1 MSVTVMNSVWEWDLP
16 TNEKVV
22 LLAYAD
28 HAAHDGSS
36 VFPSISRIAEKTGY
50 GERWVQLIT
59 RKLEAMGLLERDGS
73 GPRGT
78 NRWRIRLAGGEVR
91 APRNGG
97 EVTSGVKQDAQGG
110 EAQFT
115 GGVRPNSPEPSLTII
130 EPSTRAVL
138 GKADIDNVNAQVTAM
153 VALSGHTTYTN
164 REKIPEPYL
173 PYADVYHEL
182 TGQVPT
188 KRALHDW
195 ISEFSVWQSE
205 GIDPEQVRQAHEQA
219 AGRFTVLRP
228 GSLTRTAAALKARR
242 STSQRKSRDPEWH
255 RRADALLQRNL
266 AEGRRRAAEY
276 YSSQGMP
283 FEAPESMRPL
293 LSDVPRLVNGTLDP
307 ERECRVPMPDAI
319 RERVSAF
326 LKSKSVPRH

>member
-16 TNEKVV
+16 SNEKIV

-97 EVTSGVKQDAQGG
+97 EVTSGVKPDAQGG

-130 EPSTRAVL
+130 EPSTRADLSV
-138 GKADIDNVNAQVTAM
+138 IAQSANRTVDYI
-153 VALSGHTTYTN
+153 LKPQPSQHYTN
-164 REKIPEPYL
+164 REKIPETYL
-173 PYADVYHEL
+173 PYADAYHEL

-188 KRALHDW
+188 QRVLHDW
-195 ISEFSVWQSE
+195 LAEFSVWQSE
-205 GIDPEQVRQAHEQA
+205 GIDPEQVRQAYEQA

-242 STSQRKSRDPEWH
+242 STSPRKSRDPEWH
-255 RRADALLQRNL
+255 KRADALLQQHL

-293 LSDVPRLVNGTLDP
+293 LSDVPRLVNGTLDA

-326 LKSKSVPRH
+326 LKSKSVPRD